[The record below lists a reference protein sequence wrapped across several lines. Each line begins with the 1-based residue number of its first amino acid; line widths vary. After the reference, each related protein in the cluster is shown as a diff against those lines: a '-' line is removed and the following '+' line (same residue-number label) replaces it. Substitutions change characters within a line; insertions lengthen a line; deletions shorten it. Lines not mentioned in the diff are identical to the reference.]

1 MKYLL
6 PILISICSI
15 ASFLAA
21 RHLKPDSLSEAA
33 TAEQLATR
41 PELKGL
47 ARRAERLSGFESATV
62 ADLEKLRRSGQAG
75 FEDIARLMEQRTDGF
90 DLAWNWIEDAGFNSS
105 ERELLFGTL
114 ANKWFDRDPEACLAR
129 IAALDYMKSV
139 ALAGRLLGKL
149 FSESPEQAELVRKHL
164 GTLVPLLGVVG
175 GGMAELPPA
184 SPENM
189 KLLLSL
195 PEGTARTTLL
205 RHFANRWIESDPA
218 AAMAWLEGQPAEI
231 SSSVLERHAA
241 NMLQPHS
248 TPSEA
253 ELKMATDWLA
263 TKASRG
269 ALSRLGP
276 DWVATMAKTNP
287 AAALEWAHMHLAAD
301 SLAEATGK
309 AIKQMLAKDP
319 ASARQI
325 VEDLPP
331 GNLRHL
337 AAYQVTEARLAED
350 PAEAVAWWSEQ
361 VDAKERSIRGSQGA
375 PERLGEKWAS
385 LQPDSFRDRVANQEM
400 PELPPSVLFAGV
412 NQLMSQDRPGT
423 FEWIAGMPEKQR
435 PTLARAAYRSWAYE
449 APAEAAATFDARPEL
464 ATGEAAGAIASSWYS
479 KDRQAAVGWISTLP
493 WGGPRESAIAKV
505 KAIADF
511 EVSLGG
517 SFPED
522 LKKLL
527 H

>member
-6 PILISICSI
+6 PILLSV
-15 ASFLAA
+15 ASFFAA
-21 RHLKPDSLSEAA
+21 RHFKPGAPSEAA
-33 TAEQLATR
+33 LAQQLTTTR
-41 PELKGL
+41 PEPKGL
-47 ARRAERLSGFESATV
+47 AHRAERLSALESASL
-62 ADLEKLRRSGQAG
+62 ADLEKLRRSGRATIEDFVRLMAQRADG
-75 FEDIARLMEQRTDGF
+75 FEATWD
-90 DLAWNWIEDAGFNSS
+90 WIEDADFNSL
-105 ERELLFGTL
+105 ERERIFAALVD
-114 ANKWFDRDPEACLAR
+114 KWFGRDPEACLAR
-129 IAALDYMKSV
+129 IATLDYFKSIT
-139 ALAGRLLGKL
+139 LAGRLLGKL
-149 FSESPEQAELVRKHL
+149 FSESPAQAELARKHL
-164 GTLVPLLGVVG
+164 DTLVPLLGVVG
-175 GGMAELPPA
+175 GSMPELPHA

-189 KLLLSL
+189 SLLMSL

-205 RHFANRWIESDPA
+205 RHFASRWIKSDPA
-218 AAMAWLEGQPAEI
+218 AAIAWLEGQPADI
-231 SSSVLERHAA
+231 SSSVLESHAA
-241 NMLQPHS
+241 NLLRPNS
-248 TPSEA
+248 TPSES
-253 ELKMATDWLA
+253 ELKMATDWLS
-263 TKASRG
+263 TKASPG

-287 AAALEWAHMHLAAD
+287 AAALEWAHKHLAAD

-309 AIKQMLAKDP
+309 AIEQMLAKDP

-361 VDAKERSIRGSQGA
+361 VDAKERSVRGSLGA

-400 PELPPSVLFAGV
+400 PELPQSVLFAGV
-412 NQLMSQDRPGT
+412 NELMSQDRAGT

-435 PTLARAAYRSWAYE
+435 PALVKAAYRSWAYK

-464 ATGEAAGAIASSWYS
+464 ATAEAAGYIASSWYS

-493 WGGPRESAIAKV
+493 WGGPREGAIAKV
-505 KAIADF
+505 KAIAEF
-511 EVSLGG
+511 EVTLGG